1 MSDKEKIV
9 RGIFHFCKEHAGG
22 ILTLVASVGLI
33 ATAVEVGVAT
43 TKAQAVIEEKKRERE
58 AWKESSGIDQP
69 PITKEEIVKECWKF
83 YIPAAA
89 TGIASISC
97 IVAANVITARQQK
110 SLAAAYA
117 LLDNGYKAYRK
128 KVSERIGEKEELD
141 LANEVIVEQAQLDD
155 ADTGEKITFYDPYAD
170 RYFASTLANFNRAV
184 GIVNREMQVNGY
196 ASLNDFYRGMGVS
209 MTEEGS
215 VVGWNMEVLLEWLG
229 YAWIDFSLEPTNMG
243 NGEKCYVIESM
254 YVPGMDFLG

>member
-1 MSDKEKIV
+1 MQQKNMAAM
-9 RGIFHFCKEHAGG
+9 IFHFCKNHAAAILATAASIGVVATSVEVAVATIKAKEIVDEKIHDREEWNAESG
-22 ILTLVASVGLI
+22 IL
-33 ATAVEVGVAT
+33 
-43 TKAQAVIEEKKRERE
+43 
-58 AWKESSGIDQP
+58 QP
-69 PITKEEIVKECWKF
+69 PVTKEEIVKDCWKL
-83 YIPAAA
+83 YIPAAVTGVA
-89 TGIASISC
+89 TISC
-97 IVAANVITARQQK
+97 ILAANVITARQQK

-155 ADTGEKITFYDPYAD
+155 ADTGEKIAFYDPYAD

>member
-1 MSDKEKIV
+1 MQQKNMAAV
-9 RGIFHFCKEHAGG
+9 IFHFCKNHATAILATVASIGVVATSVEGAVATIKAKEIVDEKIHDREEWNAESG
-22 ILTLVASVGLI
+22 IL
-33 ATAVEVGVAT
+33 
-43 TKAQAVIEEKKRERE
+43 
-58 AWKESSGIDQP
+58 QP
-69 PITKEEIVKECWKF
+69 PVTKEEIVKDCWKL
-83 YIPAAA
+83 YIPAAVTGVA
-89 TGIASISC
+89 TISC
-97 IVAANVITARQQK
+97 ILAANVITARQQK

-155 ADTGEKITFYDPYAD
+155 ADTGDKITFYDPYAD